1 MRQAAFGT
9 SVVFALGCGGS
20 ASADEGPRLPYT
32 DVGACPFECCVYRE
46 WQAFAQVPAY
56 EAPDNAAAIAFHIAH
71 NESVTAETGQV
82 VTIRAGVKEVRKA
95 ATIGFPVKP
104 SASPT
109 ERHLHVKPGDKLYS
123 LHYVGEGYE
132 LFWYEGALYQDEIAE
147 YRDGHGNLDPNRVTD
162 EVSRAEYVWWVRVRT
177 KEGKVGWV
185 RNPESFNNMDACG

>member
-1 MRQAAFGT
+1 MRKAALVT
-9 SVVFALGCGGS
+9 SRIFALACGGS
-20 ASADEGPRLPYT
+20 AAADDGPPLPYV

-46 WQAFAQVPAY
+46 WRAFAQVPAY
-56 EAPDNAAAIAFHIAH
+56 EAPDAKAPIAFQITPE
-71 NESVTAETGQV
+71 ESVTAETGQV
-82 VTIRAGVKEVRKA
+82 VTTRVGVKEVRRA
-95 ATIGFPVKP
+95 ATIGFPVGSP
-104 SASPT
+104 ASPI
-109 ERHLHVKPGDKLYS
+109 ERQLHVKPGDKLYS
-123 LHYVGEGYE
+123 LDYLGEGYE